1 MKFIHDLSDVQ
12 SHKIGAK
19 TKIWQFTTVLK
30 DAEIGSEC
38 NICSNCFVEND
49 VKIGNRV
56 TIKSGVSIWDG
67 VHLHD
72 DVFVGPNV
80 AFTNDYFPRSK
91 IFPKKFLRTN
101 VFKNASIGA
110 GAVILPGINVGA
122 NSMVGAGSVVT
133 RNVPQNA
140 IVAGNPAKIIGY
152 VDALIDNLEEHDSYS
167 KKNISNAVEKTNI
180 SGVSIYKFPKI
191 SDIRGSLTV
200 GEFSRQIP
208 FIPKRYFMV
217 FDVPSKET
225 RGEHAHKLCHQFLI
239 CVKGTCSVV
248 VDDGVNREE
257 FTLNSPDVGLH
268 LKPLVWGVQYKY
280 SADCVL
286 LVFASDYYDSDDY
299 IRDYQEFITLIGN

>member
-12 SHKIGAK
+12 SNKIGAN

-30 DAEIGSEC
+30 DAEIGSDC

-49 VKIGNRV
+49 VRIGNRV
-56 TIKSGVSIWDG
+56 TIKNGVSVWDG

-91 IFPKKFLRTN
+91 MFPGKFLRTN
-101 VFKNASIGA
+101 IFKNASIGA
-110 GAVILPGINVGA
+110 GAVVLPGINVGA
-122 NSMVGAGSVVT
+122 NSMIGAGSVVT
-133 RNVPQNA
+133 RNVPENA

-152 VDALIDNLEEHDSYS
+152 VDAHKDILRQSAFGA
-167 KKNISNAVEKTNI
+167 KKNISNSVEKSNI
-180 SGVSIYKFPKI
+180 SGVTMHKFPII

-200 GEFSRQIP
+200 GEFNRQVP

-217 FDVPSKET
+217 FDVPSQET

-239 CVKGTCSVV
+239 CLKGTCSVV
-248 VDDGVNREE
+248 ADDGVNREE
-257 FTLNSPDVGLH
+257 FDLNSPDVGLY
-268 LKPLVWGVQYKY
+268 LKPLVWGTQYKY

-286 LVFASDYYDSDDY
+286 LVFASDYYDADDY
-299 IRDYQEFITLIGN
+299 IRNYQEFLTIVGK